1 MRARNEELRT
11 RIKEWWATTTVAD
24 IALRCGVS
32 PGLVSRLAKEMGLPA
47 KKFRSAGRE
56 AHGRRVGDIM
66 RRRHCRQ
73 PDPVRLK
80 PARAMFGAPIRVLDH
95 DTQALID
102 AALGVRKRPRKGSSS
117 CAENSAG

>member
-32 PGLVSRLAKEMGLPA
+32 PGRVSRLAKEMGLPA

-80 PARAMFGAPIRVLDH
+80 PARAMFGAPIRVLD
-95 DTQALID
+95 DATSTLIRSALRERGMD
-102 AALGVRKRPRKGSSS
+102 A
-117 CAENSAG
+117 